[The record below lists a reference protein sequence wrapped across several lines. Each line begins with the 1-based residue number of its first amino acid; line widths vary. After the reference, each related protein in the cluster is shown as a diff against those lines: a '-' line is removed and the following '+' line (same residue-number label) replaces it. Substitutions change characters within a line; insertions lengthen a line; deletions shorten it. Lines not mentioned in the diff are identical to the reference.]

1 MEKLIFV
8 IIAMVEHITVDPFE
22 LWWYKI
28 LLALSVYPFTFNV
41 GLNVIIII
49 TDPRFIIFIKLTMV
63 TFITCIIN
71 IITLLALKGIH
82 RPPLSASKTTTWTV
96 SHNIFTIIPSYSE
109 NTLSLTHLLSHQ
121 NIFRVG
127 LKMSKCV
134 FADLQNDCESIMK
147 MLCHSMKMMWSR

>member
-96 SHNIFTIIPSYSE
+96 SHNIFTIIPFLCKGGIVEFSP
-109 NTLSLTHLLSHQ
+109 TLGVGHFWPVSWNLGHHSFQWAQRSKINCKDWFDLL
-121 NIFRVG
+121 
-127 LKMSKCV
+127 
-134 FADLQNDCESIMK
+134 
-147 MLCHSMKMMWSR
+147 